1 MDEDMSV
8 DLATAGP
15 PRTFETFDVVNA
27 GASTSSQAP
36 QPAQPR
42 PAEKVPK
49 WFKPNK

>member
-15 PRTFETFDVVNA
+15 PRTFETFDVVNE

-36 QPAQPR
+36 QPR